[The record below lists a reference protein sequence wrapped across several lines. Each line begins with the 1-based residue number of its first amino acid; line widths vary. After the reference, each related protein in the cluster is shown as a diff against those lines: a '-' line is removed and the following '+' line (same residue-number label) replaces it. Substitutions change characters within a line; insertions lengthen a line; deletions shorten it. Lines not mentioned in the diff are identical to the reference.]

1 MINDIGV
8 VMHHIPRILHLPDIA
23 NKKSVFLF
31 GARQTGKSTL
41 IRHQFDNPLIY
52 NLLDAS
58 LYRKLNSDP
67 SLIRKEISAMA
78 KTPKIVVIDEIQMIP
93 ELLNEVHL
101 LIEEYQINFVLTG
114 SSARAL
120 KKKGVNLLAGR
131 ARSRTLHPFIYKE
144 LKNEFDLLKALNQ
157 GLIPSIYFSD
167 EYQEDLANYSGV
179 YLKEEIAAEG
189 LSRNIPA
196 FSRFLEVAAK
206 SNGCLIN
213 FTNIASDA
221 EVKRGT
227 VVDYFQILRDTLIG
241 FDLPAWTKSTNR
253 KPITTSKFY
262 FFDIGIVNHLC
273 KNGEIKEGSS
283 LYGAAFEHYI
293 FHELKTYC
301 DYSPEKELHFWRS
314 KSGFEVDFILNND
327 IAIEVKA
334 KKTVSNKDLKGLK
347 ALRDENLVSRYI
359 VLSNVDTKRI
369 EDGIEIYPYREF
381 LDELWN

>member
-1 MINDIGV
+1 
-8 VMHHIPRILHLPDIA
+8 MHHIPRILHLSDIA
-23 NKKSVFLF
+23 AKKSVFLF

-41 IRHQFDNPLIY
+41 IRHQFENPLVY

-67 SLIRKEISAMA
+67 SLIRKEISALPI
-78 KTPKIVVIDEIQMIP
+78 KPKVVVIDEIQMIP
-93 ELLNEVHL
+93 DLLNEVHL
-101 LIEEYQINFVLTG
+101 LIEEFKVHFVLTG

-144 LKNEFDLLKALNQ
+144 LKEDFDLLKGLNR

-167 EYQEDLANYSGV
+167 EYNEDLSNYSGT

-213 FTNIASDA
+213 YANIASDA

-262 FFDIGIVNHLC
+262 FFDIGIVNYLC

-283 LYGAAFEHYI
+283 LFGAAFEHYI

-301 DYSPEKELHFWRS
+301 DYNPEKELHFWRS
-314 KSGFEVDFILNND
+314 KSGLEVDFILNND
-327 IAIEVKA
+327 LAIEVKA
-334 KKTVSNKDLKGLK
+334 KKTVTGKDLKGLK
-347 ALRDENLVSRYI
+347 ALREERIVNRYI
-359 VLSNVDTKRI
+359 VLSNVDKKRI
-369 EDGIEIYPYREF
+369 EDGIEIFPYQEF
-381 LDELWN
+381 LDELWRLNKT